1 MTKKKPEP
9 KKFEELIEEL
19 EKVVYSLEGGDLP
32 LEEAMETFRRGV
44 EISKECHRRLD
55 EAERKVKL
63 LRRRASG
70 ELTEEDFSEEEGGQ

>member
-1 MTKKKPEP
+1 MTKKKNEP
-9 KKFEELIEEL
+9 RKFEELIEEL
-19 EKVVYSLEGGDLP
+19 EKVVDALEGGNLP

-70 ELTEEDFSEEEGGQ
+70 ELVEEDFSEEEGGQ